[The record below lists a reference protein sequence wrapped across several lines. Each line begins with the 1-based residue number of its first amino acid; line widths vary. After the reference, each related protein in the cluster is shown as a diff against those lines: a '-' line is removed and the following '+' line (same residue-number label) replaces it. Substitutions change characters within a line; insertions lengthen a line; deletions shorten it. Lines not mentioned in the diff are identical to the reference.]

1 MLEIT
6 EKAKKYGVL
15 SALLFDLKNTF
26 KSVDKEL
33 NSFLEKLNIVYNTEK
48 ELFCLEVNDNAN
60 VQTYTVDL
68 EEELEFS
75 DEILDTSEYYQL
87 YDKMIELFNK
97 TSKTHRLI
105 DYTEDTSIVCET
117 GEWVYDYK
125 VLGLKDT
132 CYVYLD
138 GLSSYNNLMENSLV
152 FDGRV
157 YAFEAI
163 DDELERFIDSLD
175 DDEKELFDKCLHSAY
190 EDQLEWLWNK
200 DYDDF
205 ASIYANINSF
215 LEENNLKDIF
225 ILAYKGKK
233 FFIQREVKEIHNPNV
248 ICYSNYEFTYLERI
262 KERSNSL
269 DKVYDYLVS
278 LKEDFLINV
287 REMAKEQFEERRI
300 ELQNSI
306 DKDIRHSTVEQDVQ
320 ENINTKRHRI

>member
-60 VQTYTVDL
+60 VQTY
-68 EEELEFS
+68 
-75 DEILDTSEYYQL
+75 
-87 YDKMIELFNK
+87 
-97 TSKTHRLI
+97 
-105 DYTEDTSIVCET
+105 
-117 GEWVYDYK
+117 
-125 VLGLKDT
+125 
-132 CYVYLD
+132 
-138 GLSSYNNLMENSLV
+138 
-152 FDGRV
+152 
-157 YAFEAI
+157 
-163 DDELERFIDSLD
+163 
-175 DDEKELFDKCLHSAY
+175 
-190 EDQLEWLWNK
+190 
-200 DYDDF
+200 
-205 ASIYANINSF
+205 
-215 LEENNLKDIF
+215 
-225 ILAYKGKK
+225 
-233 FFIQREVKEIHNPNV
+233 KEIHNPNV
-248 ICYSNYEFTYLERI
+248 IYYSNYESTYLERI
-262 KERSNSL
+262 KESSNSL